1 MRVRPALRRPLSTQ
15 MFDCPRVD
23 YNGLL
28 LRRSRG
34 MRELT
39 GKVGSMTSRAPRH
52 ELRNM
57 LVPGAALLLP
67 GVANALAAR
76 VVADQGFAAAY
87 VTGAGIANT
96 FFGVPDIGLV
106 TLSELAS
113 HVAAIREAFPGP
125 LVVDADTGFGNAVNV
140 VRTVCLLE
148 RAGADALQIEDQIFP
163 KRCGHFEG
171 KHVIPAAEMVE
182 KIKAAVD
189 TRRDRDLLIIARTDA
204 IAPEG
209 YAAAIER
216 AAAYREA
223 GADVTFV
230 EAPTSMEQIADI
242 PHRLP
247 WPQLINI
254 VLGGRTPELPNE
266 KLKELGYAGVIY
278 ANVALQS
285 ALKGMQAA
293 LGELRRKGYMGNAME
308 LVADFAERQ
317 RLVHKDEFDAL
328 ERRYVAKD

>member
-1 MRVRPALRRPLSTQ
+1 
-15 MFDCPRVD
+15 
-23 YNGLL
+23 
-28 LRRSRG
+28 
-34 MRELT
+34 
-39 GKVGSMTSRAPRH
+39 MTSGSPRGH
-52 ELRNM
+52 LRDM

-106 TLSELAS
+106 TMSELAT
-113 HVAAIREAFPGP
+113 HVVAIREIFPGP
-125 LVVDADTGFGNAVNV
+125 IVVDADTGFGNAVNM
-140 VRTVCLLE
+140 VRTVQMLE
-148 RAGADALQIEDQIFP
+148 RAGADALQIEDQVFP
-163 KRCGHFEG
+163 KRCGHFAG
-171 KHVIPAAEMVE
+171 KEVIPAAEMVA

-189 TRRDRDLLIIARTDA
+189 TRRDADLLIIARTDA
-204 IAPEG
+204 ITPEG
-209 YAAAIER
+209 FAAAIDR

-230 EAPTSMEQIADI
+230 EAPTSMEQIAEI
-242 PHRLP
+242 PRRLP

-254 VLGGRTPELPNE
+254 VIGGRTPELPNA

-285 ALKGMQAA
+285 ALKGMQVA
-293 LGELRRKGYMGNAME
+293 LGELRRKGHIGDALN
-308 LVADFAERQ
+308 LLTDFAERQ

-328 ERRYVAKD
+328 ERKYVAKE

>member
-1 MRVRPALRRPLSTQ
+1 MMKDRA
-15 MFDCPRVD
+15 
-23 YNGLL
+23 
-28 LRRSRG
+28 
-34 MRELT
+34 
-39 GKVGSMTSRAPRH
+39 MTSRSPRG
-52 ELRNM
+52 ELRDM

-106 TLSELAS
+106 TMSELAT
-113 HVAAIREAFPGP
+113 HVVAIREIFPGP
-125 LVVDADTGFGNAVNV
+125 IVVDADTGFGNAVNM
-140 VRTVCLLE
+140 VRTVQMLE
-148 RAGADALQIEDQIFP
+148 RAGADALQIEDQVFP
-163 KRCGHFEG
+163 KRCGHFAG
-171 KHVIPAAEMVE
+171 KEVIPAAEMVA

-189 TRRDRDLLIIARTDA
+189 TRRDADLLVIARTDA
-204 IAPEG
+204 IEPEG
-209 YAAAIER
+209 FAAAIDR

-230 EAPTSMEQIADI
+230 EAPTSMEEIAEI
-242 PHRLP
+242 PRRLP

-254 VLGGRTPELPNE
+254 VIGGRTPELPNA
-266 KLKELGYAGVIY
+266 KLKAWGYAGVIY

-293 LGELRRKGYMGNAME
+293 LGELRRKGHIGDALN
-308 LVADFAERQ
+308 LLTDFAERQ

-328 ERRYVAKD
+328 ERKYVAKE

>member
-1 MRVRPALRRPLSTQ
+1 
-15 MFDCPRVD
+15 
-23 YNGLL
+23 
-28 LRRSRG
+28 
-34 MRELT
+34 
-39 GKVGSMTSRAPRH
+39 MTSRTPRR
-52 ELRNM
+52 ELRKM

-87 VTGAGIANT
+87 ITGAGIANT

-106 TLSELAS
+106 TVSELAA
-113 HVAAIREAFPGP
+113 HVAAIRDVFSGP
-125 LVVDADTGFGNAVNV
+125 LVVDADTGFGNAVNML
-140 VRTVCLLE
+140 RTVQLLE
-148 RAGADALQIEDQIFP
+148 RAGADALQIEDQVFP
-163 KRCGHFEG
+163 KRCGHFAG
-171 KHVIPAAEMVE
+171 KEVIPAEEMVG

-189 TRRDRDLLIIARTDA
+189 ARHDHDLLIIARTDA

-209 YAAAIER
+209 FTAALER

-230 EAPTSMEQIADI
+230 EAPTSADEIADI
-242 PHRLP
+242 PRRLP

-254 VLGGRTPELPNE
+254 VIGGRTPELPNP
-266 KLKELGYAGVIY
+266 KLKELGYAGVTY

-293 LGELRRKGYMGNAME
+293 LSELRRKGHMGEALN
-308 LVADFAERQ
+308 LVADFSERQ
-317 RLVHKDEFDAL
+317 RLVHKHEFDAL
-328 ERRYVAKD
+328 ERKYSARN

>member
-1 MRVRPALRRPLSTQ
+1 MK
-15 MFDCPRVD
+15 D
-23 YNGLL
+23 
-28 LRRSRG
+28 RG
-34 MRELT
+34 
-39 GKVGSMTSRAPRH
+39 MTSRSPRR

-96 FFGVPDIGLV
+96 FFGVPDVGLV
-106 TLSELAS
+106 TVSELAA
-113 HVAAIREAFPGP
+113 HVAAIREAFAGP

-140 VRTVCLLE
+140 VRTVQLLE
-148 RAGADALQIEDQIFP
+148 RAGADALQIEDQVFP
-163 KRCGHFEG
+163 KRCGHFAG
-171 KHVIPAAEMVE
+171 KEVIPAAEMAA

-189 TRRDRDLLIIARTDA
+189 TRRDTDLLIIARTDA

-209 YAAAIER
+209 FAAALDR

-230 EAPTSMEQIADI
+230 EAPTSMEEIDEI
-242 PHRLP
+242 PRRLP

-254 VLGGRTPELPNE
+254 VIGGRTPELPNT

-278 ANVALQS
+278 ANLALQS

-293 LGELRRKGYMGNAME
+293 LGELRRRGDMGAALNPI
-308 LVADFAERQ
+308 ADFSERQ

-328 ERRYVAKD
+328 ERKYIAKD